1 MSAPEVSSSPTH
13 LVLRP
18 LFARLGPVTRA
29 DGSAQLSSG
38 ATTVLCGIHG
48 PAEVRQQAERT
59 DRAAVEVVYR
69 PKAGGSGA
77 RVADRAREV
86 LVRGVVEAALLLQA
100 HPRTAVHLA
109 LQQMDD
115 DGGEAACCLNAAC
128 LAMVD
133 AALPMRALFAAIP
146 VAVFR
151 DNDDKREK
159 NWTVVVDPDRKHSMH
174 AAAHLTVV
182 LESTRRD
189 VLATQVEEGQC
200 SERQFH
206 ECVAVAREASKTVFE
221 FYRECLTRKFSKDL

>member
-1 MSAPEVSSSPTH
+1 MSAPDVSSSFSPSH

-29 DGSAQLSSG
+29 DGSALLSSG
-38 ATTVLCGIHG
+38 ATTVLCGVHG
-48 PAEVRQQAERT
+48 PAEVRQQTERT

-69 PKAGGSGA
+69 PKAGGSGT
-77 RVADRAREV
+77 RVKDRAREA
-86 LVRGVVEAALLLQA
+86 LVRGVAEAALLLQV

-133 AALPMRALFAAIP
+133 AALPMRVLFAAIS
-146 VAVFR
+146 VAVFL
-151 DNDDKREK
+151 DNDRGK
-159 NWTVVVDPDRKHSMH
+159 NWTVVVDPDRKHSVC
-174 AAAHLTVV
+174 AAARLTVV

-206 ECVAVAREASKTVFE
+206 ESIAVAREASKTVFK